1 MKHDIGLGNGDFF
14 HAELPIAVPTIPR
27 EPQLQHWHGVAPQFS
42 VVGAVDPR
50 GPSFS

>member
-14 HAELPIAVPTIPR
+14 HATLQIAVPKIPR
-27 EPQLQHWHGVAPQFS
+27 ETQLQGRHGVAPQFS
-42 VVGAVDPR
+42 VVGATDPR